1 MLPPRTGLCCRAGF
15 RLQSNR
21 RNRPTGAGSKATLRE
36 LCVILDGSHRKWGIA
51 TLALLLLATAGYAVY
66 VMRSPGG
73 PRGGSLVGLLFGIA
87 GSALMIFAGLIS
99 LRKKVPTWPIG
110 SAQAWLRG
118 HIWLGLLSVPLI
130 LFHAGFRWGGP
141 LEQVLLI
148 VTAAVIISGLID
160 LGVQQFF
167 PRQMTARVPL
177 ETFYAQIPFECRLLQ
192 LEGDVAVATACGPL
206 PVPADESVATS
217 SRLKLLGVS
226 GRQPLPL
233 VYRMPDSQNGQ
244 SAAAKPPAKKPAA
257 KTDAPAASA
266 EPAAGE
272 SKPLSPAEKI
282 AAMRAAKAAGA
293 TATVEKPSAGA
304 SSPSEAAEKPAPAKM
319 SAAEKIAA
327 MRAAKKPA
335 AEAEK
340 PAASEAAPA
349 DVAAKPAAAKLSAA
363 EKIAMMRAAKKP
375 ADAAADA
382 SVNAVDH
389 SPPPTSA
396 TQAPEIPSP
405 AATSPEQPAGAKSPM
420 SAAEKIALMRSL
432 KHTSQP
438 AVSETPTK
446 PASEPAASAAPAV
459 STEVAE
465 KKPLSA
471 AEKIALMRAGK
482 KPAADQPAPA
492 EAVPPAAATPATAT
506 PSAEAKKALT
516 AADKIAMMRAKGKP
530 AAAAS
535 EEPIAAAAPQKP
547 AAAIEKKPAAKKPAE
562 KVAAEAPI
570 DPAEKKRAADGLEK
584 FYLESVRP
592 FLAHESRARG
602 ALASE
607 VIAGGVFAVV
617 GSGLTE
623 ELRPVL
629 QRLLDLCEKRRQLS
643 VQERIHW
650 ALHFWLFIH
659 VPLSLAL
666 LGLGVAHAIMSV
678 YY

>member
-1 MLPPRTGLCCRAGF
+1 M
-15 RLQSNR
+15 
-21 RNRPTGAGSKATLRE
+21 
-36 LCVILDGSHRKWGIA
+36 ILDGSHRKWGIA
-51 TLALLLLATAGYAVY
+51 AMALFLLATAGYAVY

-73 PRGGSLVGLLFGIA
+73 PRGGSVVGLLFGGT

-110 SAQAWLRG
+110 SAQTWLRG

-206 PVPADESVATS
+206 PVAADESVATS
-217 SRLKLLGVS
+217 GRLKLLGVS

-233 VYRMPDSQNGQ
+233 VYRLPDSQNGQ

-257 KTDAPAASA
+257 TTEASA
-266 EPAAGE
+266 APAAGE

-304 SSPSEAAEKPAPAKM
+304 SSSSEAAEKPVVAKM

-340 PAASEAAPA
+340 PTASEAAPA
-349 DVAAKPAAAKLSAA
+349 DAAAKPAAAKLSAA

-375 ADAAADA
+375 ADPAADA

-389 SPPPTSA
+389 SPPLTSA

-405 AATSPEQPAGAKSPM
+405 AATAPEQPAGAKPPM

-438 AVSETPTK
+438 AASETPTK
-446 PASEPAASAAPAV
+446 PASEPAASAAPAA
-459 STEVAE
+459 STEVAA

-492 EAVPPAAATPATAT
+492 EAVPPSASTPATVSPAV
-506 PSAEAKKALT
+506 EAKKALT

-530 AAAAS
+530 AAAPA
-535 EEPIAAAAPQKP
+535 EEPIAAAAAQKP
-547 AAAIEKKPAAKKPAE
+547 AAAIEKKPAAKKP
-562 KVAAEAPI
+562 VAKAAVEAPI

-607 VIAGGVFAVV
+607 VNAGGVFAVV
-617 GSGLTE
+617 GSGLTD
-623 ELRPVL
+623 ELRLVL
-629 QRLLDLCEKRRQLS
+629 ERLLDLCEKRRQLS

>member
-1 MLPPRTGLCCRAGF
+1 M
-15 RLQSNR
+15 
-21 RNRPTGAGSKATLRE
+21 ATM
-36 LCVILDGSHRKWGIA
+36 
-51 TLALLLLATAGYAVY
+51 ALFLLATAGYAVY

-148 VTAAVIISGLID
+148 VTAVVIISGLID

-206 PVPADESVATS
+206 PVQADESVATS
-217 SRLKLLGVS
+217 GRLKLLGVS

-233 VYRMPDSQNGQ
+233 VYRLPGSQNGQ

-257 KTDAPAASA
+257 KMEASAAPA

-282 AAMRAAKAAGA
+282 AAMRAAKAAVA
-293 TATVEKPSAGA
+293 VATVEKPSAGA
-304 SSPSEAAEKPAPAKM
+304 SDPSEAAEKPAAAKM

-327 MRAAKKPA
+327 MRAAKKPPTEAGKPASAESTPANA
-335 AEAEK
+335 AE
-340 PAASEAAPA
+340 
-349 DVAAKPAAAKLSAA
+349 KPAAAKLSAA

-375 ADAAADA
+375 AAETADA
-382 SVNAVDH
+382 SVNAVDQ
-389 SPPPTSA
+389 SPRTSA
-396 TQAPEIPSP
+396 TQ
-405 AATSPEQPAGAKSPM
+405 
-420 SAAEKIALMRSL
+420 
-432 KHTSQP
+432 
-438 AVSETPTK
+438 
-446 PASEPAASAAPAV
+446 AV
-459 STEVAE
+459 STEVAA

-492 EAVPPAAATPATAT
+492 EAAPPSASTPATASPT
-506 PSAEAKKALT
+506 AEAKKALS

-530 AAAAS
+530 AAAPT
-535 EEPIAAAAPQKP
+535 EEPIAAAAAQKP
-547 AAAIEKKPAAKKPAE
+547 AAAIEKKPAAKKPAA
-562 KVAAEAPI
+562 KAAAESPI

-592 FLAHESRARG
+592 FLAHESLARG

-607 VIAGGVFAVV
+607 VNAGGVFAVV
-617 GSGLTE
+617 GSGLTD

-629 QRLLDLCEKRRQLS
+629 ERLLDLCEKRRQLS